1 MFRKLYNWTLHWAD
15 TRFGVP
21 ALAVLSFA
29 EASFFP
35 IPPDPLLIALSL
47 GKPRRS
53 FYYAAICSVTSII
66 GGIVGYMIGFALWGA
81 VSDFFFTYILSH
93 EAFEFVSKRYEQNE
107 FITTLGA
114 ALTPIP
120 YKVFTISAGV
130 FKLNFATFVAAS
142 ALGRSG
148 RFFIESALIF
158 VFGDKIK
165 VFIDRYFNILIT
177 AFFLLLVL
185 GYFVIKY
192 LLAQ

>member
-1 MFRKLYNWTLHWAD
+1 MFRKLYNWILHWAD